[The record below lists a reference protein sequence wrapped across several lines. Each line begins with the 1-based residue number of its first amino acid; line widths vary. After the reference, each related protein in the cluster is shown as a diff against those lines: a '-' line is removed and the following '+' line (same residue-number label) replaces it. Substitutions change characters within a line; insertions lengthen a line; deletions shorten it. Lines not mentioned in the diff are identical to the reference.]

1 MDPVT
6 SKFVGLNLNNLI
18 GKIIQAFFEIIDGI
32 IVDIGIE
39 FHQNNMIDHIGVSFV
54 FTSTGNV
61 ATYKFRRNPEGISKF
76 NVVYLG

>member
-1 MDPVT
+1 MIFQNGPGHVQIRRLESQQSYWED
-6 SKFVGLNLNNLI
+6 
-18 GKIIQAFFEIIDGI
+18 I

>member
-1 MDPVT
+1 MIFQNGPGHVQIRRLE
-6 SKFVGLNLNNLI
+6 S
-18 GKIIQAFFEIIDGI
+18 QQSYWE
-32 IVDIGIE
+32 E